1 MQIQRQKHQFG
12 STVEAIVYPILLLI
26 VMWMVFWS
34 DHLFPEIHFYQY
46 GVIPGESETLGGV
59 LLMPL
64 LHSKH
69 EIGHIVNNSV
79 PTVIL
84 LGTLIYYYRE
94 IALRIFVFSWLLTG
108 IGLWVFAENTSSYH
122 IGMSGVVYAL
132 AAFLFTSG
140 VLRKY
145 RPLQGISLFV
155 AFVYGSM
162 VWGLFPI
169 EPRVSWEGHL
179 AGAVAGVILA
189 IIYRKRGPQAPKYI
203 YEIEKELG
211 IEPPDLEGMYN
222 ERVRIAKLQEEE
234 RERQAKGHVIVYH
247 YVPNQ
252 PEESRPRAERSQSPN
267 SNPPSESTDLPSD
280 DIDQQ

>member
-1 MQIQRQKHQFG
+1 MQIQRQTHQFG

-26 VMWMVFWS
+26 VMWIVFWS
-34 DHLFPEIHFYQY
+34 DHLFPEIHFYRY
-46 GVIPGESETLGGV
+46 GVIPGESETLGGI

-64 LHSKH
+64 LHSKQ

-79 PTVIL
+79 PTMIL

-179 AGAVAGVILA
+179 AGAVTGFILA

-211 IEPPDLEGMYN
+211 IEPPDLEGIYN
-222 ERVRIAKLQEEE
+222 ERVRLAKLQEEE
-234 RERQAKGHVIVYH
+234 RERLAKGHVIVYH
-247 YVPNQ
+247 YVPNDQ
-252 PEESRPRAERSQSPN
+252 SNQSNESNNPTIPTNPTNPTNPSPPEADNE
-267 SNPPSESTDLPSD
+267 
-280 DIDQQ
+280 